1 MSTKFDIKTEWYDTL
16 NFDKQ
21 VWVSMKEE
29 RKYGEEKKAIGALLP
44 RLRQQTSG
52 HLEELGVPL
61 PTTVEPSV
69 WSPEK
74 AAHVIW
80 T

>member
-1 MSTKFDIKTEWYDTL
+1 
-16 NFDKQ
+16 
-21 VWVSMKEE
+21 MKEE

-74 AAHVIW
+74 AAHVI
-80 T
+80 